1 MEEQRQQ
8 LEKEMKEREE
18 RMRQKQELMRQQEEA
33 ERLHKERLRQMQL
46 EQEENN
52 RMFEQG
58 LLVDNFVENQL
69 GSRSDGSD
77 ADDFEDPGMLEKRDT
92 SGKMKVHT
100 INMKSKKVRK
110 IFGTEQDAE
119 PITRKTTYCPEGL
132 KRLKMAR
139 TQRKSKSMPDL
150 EVSEHVIDKVVEAR
164 RSVILIEAIKQME
177 DNDEVELVE
186 SSKNQSMNQRTS
198 KDSSI

>member
-1 MEEQRQQ
+1 
-8 LEKEMKEREE
+8 
-18 RMRQKQELMRQQEEA
+18 
-33 ERLHKERLRQMQL
+33 
-46 EQEENN
+46 
-52 RMFEQG
+52 MFEQG

-69 GSRSDGSD
+69 GSRSNGSD

-100 INMKSKKVRK
+100 INMRSKKVKK
-110 IFGTEQDAE
+110 IFGTEQAAQ
-119 PITRKTTYCPEGL
+119 PVTRTTFCPEGL
-132 KRLKMAR
+132 KRLQMKR

-150 EVSEHVIDKVVEAR
+150 EVSQHVIDKVVEAR

-186 SSKNQSMNQRTS
+186 SSKNQSLNQGIS
-198 KDSSI
+198 KDPSI

>member
-100 INMKSKKVRK
+100 INMRSKKVKK
-110 IFGTEQDAE
+110 ILKTEQDA
-119 PITRKTTYCPEGL
+119 TLRQLPEN
-132 KRLKMAR
+132 
-139 TQRKSKSMPDL
+139 
-150 EVSEHVIDKVVEAR
+150 I
-164 RSVILIEAIKQME
+164 ILF
-177 DNDEVELVE
+177 
-186 SSKNQSMNQRTS
+186 
-198 KDSSI
+198 